1 MAESATEQVI
11 AGIPAADGLVV
22 GRIAPES
29 GARLGGRRVGN
40 IAQECEALLAAI
52 ALAKEELAALV
63 AGEDELAAGIL
74 EFQQALLEDDDLLA
88 PIFKAVQSG
97 GSAHGAWDEA
107 LDKEIAEYRSGEDEY
122 LSARAED
129 LTDLKVRVLRAF
141 AGKDTGGQAA
151 YAEGA
156 ILVAEDLTPSRFLEL
171 DWRRLG
177 GGAIRGGS
185 KTSHVAILARARGI
199 PLIVGLDAQLD
210 HLAPDAPAVL
220 DAEAGRLI
228 LAPSDATLAQIQ
240 SRILARAAGDA
251 AAAEALA
258 KDAVTAGGER
268 IQVLI
273 NVDDPAILEGLSPS
287 HCDGIGLTRTEFLF
301 EGNEPPD
308 EAAQLSVYRR
318 ILAWA
323 GGKPVTIRTLDAGG
337 DKPIPGIT
345 MEAESNP
352 FLGQRGLRLSLAHL
366 EVFRVQLRAL
376 TRAAAEGPLKVMLPM
391 VTLPEEL
398 ERARRVLDEVRAELA
413 AEGIAHGTPALGIM
427 IEVPAAALT
436 AGDFEADFYS
446 IGSNDLVQYV
456 MAAARD
462 NPALAGLALADH
474 PAVLELIK
482 RSVEAARVRGVE
494 VGLCGDLASDP
505 ALVPLLLDS
514 GLRSLS
520 VAPAQLGR
528 VKLALR
534 GYGGK
539 AKSP

>member
-1 MAESATEQVI
+1 MAEAATEQVI
-11 AGIPAADGLVV
+11 AGVPAADGLVI
-22 GRIAPES
+22 GRIARE
-29 GARLGGRRVGN
+29 GGLRLGGRRVGSV
-40 IAQECEALLAAI
+40 AQECDALLRAI

-88 PIFKAVQSG
+88 PIFKAIQAG
-97 GSAHGAWDEA
+97 GTAHGAWDEA
-107 LDKEIAEYRSGEDEY
+107 LDKEIAEYRKGDDEY

-129 LTDLKVRVLRAF
+129 LSDLKDRVLRALV
-141 AGKDTGGQAA
+141 GKDTGRQATF
-151 YAEGA
+151 AEGA

-171 DWRRLG
+171 DWQRLG

-199 PLIVGLDAQLD
+199 PLIVGLDANLE

-220 DAEAGRLI
+220 DAEAGQLI
-228 LAPSDATLAQIQ
+228 LAPSDGTLAQVQ
-240 SRILARAAGDA
+240 SRILARAAGDE
-251 AAAEALA
+251 AAAEALGE
-258 KDAVTAGGER
+258 DAVTAEGAR

-273 NVDDPAILEGLSPS
+273 NVDDPAMLDGLSAE

-308 EAAQLSVYRR
+308 EDAQLAVYRR

-337 DKPIPGIT
+337 DKPIPGVT
-345 MEAESNP
+345 LDAESNP
-352 FLGQRGLRLSLAHL
+352 FLGQRGLRLSLARP

-376 TRAAAEGPLKVMLPM
+376 ARAAAEGPLKVMLPM

-398 ERARRVLDEVRAELA
+398 EQARRLFDDILAELA
-413 AEGIAHGTPALGIM
+413 AEGVAHGTPALGIM

-462 NPALAGLALADH
+462 NPALTGLALADH
-474 PAVLELIK
+474 PAVLELIR
-482 RSVEAARVRGVE
+482 RSVEAAGTRGVE
-494 VGLCGDLASDP
+494 IGLCGDLASDP
-505 ALVPLLLDS
+505 ALVPRLLDC

-528 VKLALR
+528 IKLALR
-534 GYGGK
+534 AYRGQ
-539 AKSP
+539 AASP